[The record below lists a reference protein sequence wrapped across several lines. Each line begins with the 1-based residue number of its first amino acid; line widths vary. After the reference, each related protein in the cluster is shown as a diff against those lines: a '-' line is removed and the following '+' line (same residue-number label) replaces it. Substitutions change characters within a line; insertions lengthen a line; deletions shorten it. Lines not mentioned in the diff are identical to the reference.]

1 MRLFFVMLVAF
12 FVAGCGGYKPVANYS
27 KSMFEEPVIVKV
39 KIDPEDPSTGEYLQ
53 DEIIRM
59 AVNRLNLT
67 ITKNVNSAKSYI
79 IVNSYTINTSPITK
93 DDNGNVIR
101 YSINAA
107 IEFAVKDKEGFW
119 SKNIVS
125 SEYVSVKAQSSI
137 SEVAK
142 DKATKL
148 AIKKALDDFVLAV
161 MKRGQEI
168 SKKEIEKKQEDGTN
182 NSNNQQESQ
191 STYSNTANNQN
202 TNSSP
207 VIDEEPPAVEEPI
220 EQEMQDSAD
229 EQSNDESLNVVVVD
243 DEETQN
249 GLKLNLNEN
258 STPTK
263 ILSY

>member
-137 SEVAK
+137 SEIAK

-168 SKKEIEKKQEDGTN
+168 SKKEIEKKQNEDKREQDTQ
-182 NSNNQQESQ
+182 NSNNTQ
-191 STYSNTANNQN
+191 TYTSHEPKDNII
-202 TNSSP
+202 NSAP
-207 VIDEEPPAVEEPI
+207 MIEEEPPAVDEPLNA
-220 EQEMQDSAD
+220 QSQDSSED
-229 EQSNDESLNVVVVD
+229 SPLNIVVVD
-243 DEETQN
+243 DEDTQN